1 MYNIG
6 FSQETIRDYLQ
17 ENSVNDNL
25 GRTVFNLVGDNERLQ
40 NKYIYEFTE
49 DELIKFYGNNK
60 TLKTLRLYNN
70 LIKDYIDWCIDRG
83 YVYNNINNAKK
94 ISKNIKSL
102 AKDDEFDFIPENKIE
117 ELISYMYNPIDKFII
132 YATYSGIKGNMCVEL
147 ALLRPE
153 HIDFKNLKMELS
165 NLDKD
170 GRPYIKRSVNV
181 SRRLAN
187 YADQA
192 IRTKKYVT
200 ASNVE
205 VEVMGWVVKFK
216 RKENYNIEEMDPLVY
231 IKDMRALIGSKFKL
245 WKRFSGFEEIST
257 KQVYFSGLYNKI
269 VDIASSEK
277 LSGEEILKN
286 VKIKEILRDYDY
298 IPAQW
303 FKTEINKLDFKKEVS
318 VQ

>member
-17 ENSVNDNL
+17 ENSANDYL
-25 GRTVFNLVGDNERLQ
+25 GKTVFNLVGENERLQ

-60 TLKTLRLYNN
+60 TLTTLRLYNN
-70 LIKDYIDWCIDRG
+70 LIKDYIDWCINRG
-83 YVYNNINNAKK
+83 YVYNNTNVAKK
-94 ISKNIKSL
+94 ISKDLKSI
-102 AKDDEFDFIPENKIE
+102 AKSDDFVFIPESKIE

-132 YATYSGIKGNMCVEL
+132 YATYSGIKGNMCTEL
-147 ALLRPE
+147 ALLKPE
-153 HIDFKNLKMELS
+153 HIDLKNLKMELS

-170 GRPYIKRSVNV
+170 GRPYIKRSVNI
-181 SRRLAN
+181 SKRLAN

-205 VEVMGWVVKFK
+205 VEVMGWVIKFK
-216 RKENYNIEEMDPLVY
+216 RKENYNIEEMEPISY
-231 IKDMRALIGSKFKL
+231 IKDIRALIGSKFKL
-245 WKRFSGFEEIST
+245 WKRFEGYEALST

-277 LSGEEILKN
+277 ISGEEIFRNGK
-286 VKIKEILRDYDY
+286 VKEILREYDY
-298 IPAQW
+298 VPREW
-303 FKTEINKLDFKKEVS
+303 FKTEINKLNF
-318 VQ
+318 